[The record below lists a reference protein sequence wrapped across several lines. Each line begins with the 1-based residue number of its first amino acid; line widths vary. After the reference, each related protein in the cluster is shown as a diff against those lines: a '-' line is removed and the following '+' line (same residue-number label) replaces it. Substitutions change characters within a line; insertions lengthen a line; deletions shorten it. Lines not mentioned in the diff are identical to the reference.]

1 MTRRQG
7 IRMKKSVVNLVKEV
21 NELCAFVKDKGMH
34 VVCYDGGTYPSII
47 DVESVEIKNQ
57 FVYIKENESTN
68 GYGFEKRYNT
78 NKLDEYAIGGMTELM
93 YHLRL
98 IRKEYKKAFK
108 YYTNNVA

>member
-1 MTRRQG
+1 
-7 IRMKKSVVNLVKEV
+7 MKKSVVNLVNQV
-21 NELCAFVKDKGMH
+21 NELCEFVKDKGMH
-34 VVCYDGGTYPSII
+34 VVCYDGGTFPLVI

-57 FVYIKENESTN
+57 FVYIKENKSTY

-78 NKLDEYAIGGMTELM
+78 NKVDEYDVGGMSELM

-108 YYTNNVA
+108 YYTNNAV